1 MFLAQRTYFPAWLII
16 TQPRCSGAQGGAPL
30 PRWDQ
35 AGTRGGGGRR
45 CGERVGTGR
54 RSGRPLGAQ
63 MGPEGGPG
71 SEDQGVG
78 CLLKELALCR
88 VTESS
93 LPSKTG
99 AIRTQ
104 SGDDSLSGDEFKPLK
119 GWIRLT
125 WGEEG
130 RGQRAARSGKELSSH
145 VGGLTVAGSL
155 AAAACSERRSRAQA
169 SSTRRRAPGPEGT

>member
-1 MFLAQRTYFPAWLII
+1 MFLAQRISLRGSSSRSHAV
-16 TQPRCSGAQGGAPL
+16 QERREEPRCP
-30 PRWDQ
+30 
-35 AGTRGGGGRR
+35 AGTRQGPAGGGRR